1 MTFNR
6 INKSKGFTLVEILI
20 ALILGLVLTA
30 SAINIFINNK
40 STYNL
45 ENELSRLQES
55 GRFAIDS
62 MVEDIR
68 MVDYNGC
75 SSRTRLSAT
84 NYARAPA
91 PILPFDTDNTIR
103 GFNANATNW
112 TPTIESG
119 LNLSGVINGTDV
131 LNIQRASCGAQ
142 LNGNFA
148 ANAAIG
154 VNDSCTFVPDDVV
167 LITDCS
173 RADIF
178 EIDSVTNGTGSQT
191 LGHSVTRN
199 TSASLTGAY
208 DERATVYRLRS
219 VAYFIANNNNGE
231 PSLYRSSWTPDGNN
245 ILEASPPL
253 PAAQKD
259 FSVSELASGI
269 EDMQILYGEDDVAT
283 SDDYADNYKTAANV
297 TNWADVR
304 SVRISLLLR
313 SRDNITQQQN
323 TVLFNGVNVGGT
335 DNRLRLVFTSTAS
348 LRNRLP

>member
-1 MTFNR
+1 MRNTKYTNT
-6 INKSKGFTLVEILI
+6 GVTLIELLI
-20 ALILGLVLTA
+20 ALVLGLVLTA
-30 SAINIFINNK
+30 GAVNIFISNK
-40 STYNL
+40 GTYNL

-75 SSRTRLSAT
+75 SSRTRLAAT
-84 NYARAPA
+84 NLARAPA
-91 PILPFDTDNTIR
+91 PLLPFDTDNSLR
-103 GFNANATNW
+103 GFNANATTW
-112 TPTIESG
+112 TPAIDSG
-119 LNLSGVINGTDV
+119 LNLTGVINGTDV

-142 LNGNFA
+142 LTSNFA

-154 VNDSCTFVPDDVV
+154 VTDDCAFNTNEVV

-178 EIDSVTNGTGSQT
+178 EIDSITVGTGSQT
-191 LGHSVTRN
+191 LGHSITRN
-199 TSASLTGAY
+199 TSASLSGVF
-208 DERATVYRLRS
+208 DEKASVYRLRS
-219 VAYFIANNNNGE
+219 VAYFIANNANGE

-269 EDMQILYGEDDVAT
+269 ADMQILYGEDDVAA
-283 SDDYADNYKTAANV
+283 SDEYADNYKTAANV
-297 TNWADVR
+297 NNWADVR
-304 SVRISLLLR
+304 SVRISLLMQ

-323 TVLFNGVNVGGT
+323 SVLFNGVQVGGS
-335 DNRLRLVFTSTAS
+335 DNRLRLVYTSTAS